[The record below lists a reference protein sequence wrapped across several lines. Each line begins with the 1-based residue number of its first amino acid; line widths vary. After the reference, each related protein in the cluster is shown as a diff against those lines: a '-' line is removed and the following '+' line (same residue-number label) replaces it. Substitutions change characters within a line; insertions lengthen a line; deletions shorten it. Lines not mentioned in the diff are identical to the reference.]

1 MRLGLTGNLR
11 RYVDY
16 DFAIELPART
26 VHEAVR
32 LLGERYPRAR
42 PVLLDGAGH
51 VRSIHRLVLN
61 GTVLDRAELGSAVGP
76 RDELVILT
84 PITAG

>member
-1 MRLGLTGNLR
+1 
-11 RYVDY
+11 
-16 DFAIELPART
+16 